1 VRSRDVRILVVER
14 LLLKNKKECEG
25 GGEEGD
31 TREGYDKRA
40 LGMMTP

>member
-25 GGEEGD
+25 GGGEKE
-31 TREGYDKRA
+31 TPVR
-40 LGMMTP
+40 GMTKER